1 VSALAHGVCW
11 RTASPSIIK
20 SVMLPPTTFQ
30 TANLSIPDTFVL
42 MVLALVVFGPRRL
55 PEIGRQVG
63 KLLYEFRK
71 ASNDFKLQMEE
82 ELRVAEENDR
92 LKKQQVI
99 QAETPVLTAGN
110 EVLPVAT
117 AGETVVDAA
126 PVKEWTGEEYN
137 TYTPT
142 EEIASETVAESVA
155 NPAAEPATDSAAE
168 HVVAAAVPVIQPPG
182 EGETVS
188 AARPDYRANLIAEGE
203 KTAIDRYVPEGK
215 KLAEEA
221 ASAEAGS
228 HHD

>member
-1 VSALAHGVCW
+1 
-11 RTASPSIIK
+11 
-20 SVMLPPTTFQ
+20 MLPPTTFQ

-155 NPAAEPATDSAAE
+155 NPAEPADPKVEPAMARPAAEPATDSAAE